1 MSSQLGRQLVNELL
15 TQLESGG
22 LPTCRSD
29 YEADVTDPSR
39 TNVFPRPGLVVVV
52 RMSTEDPDQFAVV
65 TIQTLKRHPDA

>member
-22 LPTCRSD
+22 LPRCRFY

-39 TNVFPRPGLVVVV
+39 TNVFPRPGLVVV
-52 RMSTEDPDQFAVV
+52 A
-65 TIQTLKRHPDA
+65 IQTLERHADA